1 VRVHGSNS
9 DDEVRERNMSQR
21 IFRSRNFRMVGLI
34 VMSDVDCE
42 LNQVADDSCC
52 LQEVEQ

>member
-1 VRVHGSNS
+1 M
-9 DDEVRERNMSQR
+9 EVIQMMRFRERNMSQR
-21 IFRSRNFRMVGLI
+21 IFRSRNFRMVELI

-52 LQEVEQ
+52 LQEMEQ